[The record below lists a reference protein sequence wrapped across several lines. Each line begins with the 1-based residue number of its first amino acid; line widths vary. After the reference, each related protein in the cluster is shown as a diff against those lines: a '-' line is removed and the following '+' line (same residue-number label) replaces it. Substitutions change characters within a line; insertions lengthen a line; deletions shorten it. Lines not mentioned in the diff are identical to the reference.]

1 MDRQDFVTHHWG
13 IRNQRPKFEKP
24 AKHGQHRA
32 RAVGGEGV
40 ERRPL
45 EVGWRWNN
53 GGEIAARSNRPKWN
67 KPPPITRVSST
78 RMELAAKPSR
88 DESLGRG
95 FEVVE

>member
-53 GGEIAARSNRPKWN
+53 GARSQPN
-67 KPPPITRVSST
+67 PI
-78 RMELAAKPSR
+78 APSGTSR
-88 DESLGRG
+88 RQ
-95 FEVVE
+95 